1 MAQQE
6 KIKAIGL
13 FSGGLDSRLAI
24 KVIQQQDIEV
34 IAVNFYTGFCYAT
47 RNRQVGRWDRTSTQY
62 KATEAAEALGVPLQV
77 IDVSQEYI
85 PVILNP
91 RHGYG
96 SGMNPCLDCRIFMLR
111 QAKAY
116 MAQVGAHFVFTG
128 EVLGQR
134 PKSQHREHLQLVE
147 RQSGLE
153 GLLLRPLSAKLLP
166 PTVPEQKGWVDRER
180 LLAIG
185 GRGRKEQIALAEALG
200 MTDYPQPSGG
210 CCFLPDPN
218 FARRLQ
224 DFIDHY
230 SKKAVTPEQIMLLA
244 VGRHFRLDPQLKVIV
259 GRHKGEND
267 YLVQAGAG
275 QWQFTTIDHP
285 GPTALTAD
293 PLTPEQMTLVARLV
307 ARYSDG
313 KREPQVRVQAR
324 LGAQSQTLTVAPLPP
339 QAVDKF
345 RL

>member
-13 FSGGLDSRLAI
+13 FSGGLDSQLAI
-24 KVIQQQDIEV
+24 KVIQQQGIEV

-47 RNRQVGRWDRTSTQY
+47 RNRRVGRWGKTSTQY
-62 KATEAAEALGVPLQV
+62 KARESAADLGVPVKV
-77 IDVSQEYI
+77 IDVSQAYI
-85 PVILNP
+85 SVILNP

-116 MAQVGAHFVFTG
+116 MEQVGARFVFTG

-134 PKSQHREHLQLVE
+134 PKSQHREHLRLVE
-147 RQSGLE
+147 RQSGME

-166 PTVPEQKGWVDRER
+166 PTLPEQEGWVDREK

-185 GRGRKEQIALAEALG
+185 GRGRKEQIALAESLG
-200 MTDYPQPSGG
+200 MAEYPQPSGG

-230 SKKAVTPEQIMLLA
+230 SKDAVTPEQIMLLA
-244 VGRHFRLDPQLKVIV
+244 VGRHFRLNPNLKVIV
-259 GRHKGEND
+259 GRDEGEND
-267 YLVQAGAG
+267 YLAHAGAG

-285 GPTALTAD
+285 GPIALTVD
-293 PLTPEQMTLVARLV
+293 PLTSEQMTWVARLV

-313 KREPQVRVQAR
+313 KREPQVRVQAQC
-324 LGAQSQTLTVAPLPP
+324 GAQSQTLTVAPLSP